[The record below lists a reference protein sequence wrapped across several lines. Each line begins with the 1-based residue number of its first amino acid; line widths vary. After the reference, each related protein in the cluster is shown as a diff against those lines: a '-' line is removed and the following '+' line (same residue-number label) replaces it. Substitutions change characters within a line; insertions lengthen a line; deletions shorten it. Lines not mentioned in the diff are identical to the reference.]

1 METTLKEIR
10 NFYATEV
17 NGSNIDY
24 LLKCNLTCIAYSC
37 GVYGCNGKV
46 YFNATDGKF
55 YKVTGRKQYLFL
67 L

>member
-1 METTLKEIR
+1 MYTTLKEIR
-10 NFYATEV
+10 NFYAIEV
-17 NGSNIDY
+17 SADNIDF
-24 LLKCNLTCIAYSC
+24 LMKSNLKCIAYSC

-46 YFNATDGKF
+46 YFNANDNKF

>member
-10 NFYATEV
+10 NFYAIEV
-17 NGSNIDY
+17 NEDNIDI
-24 LLKCNLTCIAYSC
+24 LKKSHLRSIAYSH
-37 GVYGCNGKV
+37 GIYGCNGRV
-46 YFNATDGKF
+46 YFNEDDNKF